1 MKKLYIQPLV
11 EFEKSESFDILA
23 GSPPGSVTGDDAI
36 NGPDSNNENI
46 ETNLG
51 VGAGDGTDFA
61 KQSTFFWDD
70 EF

>member
-1 MKKLYIQPLV
+1 MKKPYIQPLV
-11 EFEKSESFDILA
+11 EFEKIESFDILA
-23 GSPPGSVTGDDAI
+23 GSPTGSVTGDDAI
-36 NGPDSNNENI
+36 QGPDSNNENI

>member
-1 MKKLYIQPLV
+1 MKKIYIQPLV
-11 EFEKSESFDILA
+11 EFEKIESFDILA
-23 GSPPGSVTGDDAI
+23 GSPPGSVTGYDAI
-36 NGPDSNNENI
+36 NGKDSNNENI
-46 ETNLG
+46 ETTLG

>member
-11 EFEKSESFDILA
+11 EFEKIESFDILA
-23 GSPPGSVTGDDAI
+23 GSPTGSVTGDDAI
-36 NGPDSNNENI
+36 KGPDSNNENI